1 MLTCSSCI
9 ASRPLAGEELESGR
23 GDQLTSTIHLYSRR
37 WPAEVVENARYH
49 EQTLTLV
56 GKTLEQEET
65 DIGAGSHKI
74 LKVMM
79 KAFNIEFAGD
89 VDPELRYLDDP
100 ARPYHNAGRR
110 GTLRHFVL
118 RAMITCVKRHAHLHL
133 RL

>member
-1 MLTCSSCI
+1 M
-9 ASRPLAGEELESGR
+9 
-23 GDQLTSTIHLYSRR
+23 
-37 WPAEVVENARYH
+37 
-49 EQTLTLV
+49 TLV

-89 VDPELRYLDDP
+89 VNPELRHLDDP

-110 GTLRHFVL
+110 GTFRHFVL

-133 RL
+133 RLKQHNGAQNLVATNPANGIDDGVLAEVAE